1 MIVRILTLLLFPALL
16 FAQNYKKL
24 HKKAVLV
31 DTHNDIPSSAI
42 EKKLAFDTDLQG
54 KTHSDLNRMFA
65 GGVDAQMFSI
75 FCGGEQKEPYFFANQ
90 EMDSV
95 YAWVSRNPAKMM
107 LVYTPADFKKA
118 IKEKKL
124 ATMFGVEGGHMIEN
138 DLAKLEALYKRGMR
152 YMTITWNNS
161 TAWAT
166 SAADETASQGPSKSP
181 PVGETLNSEG
191 KKGLT
196 EFGKQVIKRMN
207 ELGVMVDVSHVGEQ
221 TFWDITKVSSK
232 PIIASH
238 SCVWNLCPHR
248 RNLKDEQIKAIAKS
262 GGVIFLNFYA
272 GFIDSTFETKRN
284 VLLQQY
290 QPEIDSLIKQNMQ
303 PDYARIITAEKY
315 KDQLLSIRPSISV
328 LLDHLD
334 YIVKLVGVDH
344 VGMGSDF
351 DGIEAPPLELNGVED
366 YPLITKALLER
377 GYRKKDIR
385 KILGGNFI
393 RVFKDN
399 Q

>member
-1 MIVRILTLLLFPALL
+1 MMLRIVILLLLPCFL
-16 FAQNYKKL
+16 FGQKYKKI
-24 HKKAVLV
+24 HRSAMLV

-42 EKKLAFDTDLQG
+42 EKKVAFDTDLKG
-54 KTHSDLNRMFA
+54 KTHSDLLRMFA
-65 GGVDAQMFSI
+65 GGVKGQLFSI
-75 FCGGEQKEPYFFANQ
+75 FCGGEQKEPYAFANQ

-95 YAWVSRNPAKMM
+95 YAWVKRNPEKMM
-107 LVYTPADFKKA
+107 LVYTPADLQKA
-118 IKEKKL
+118 INGKKL

-138 DLAKLEALYKRGMR
+138 DLTKLDALHKRGMR

-161 TAWAT
+161 TPWAT
-166 SAADETASQGPSKSP
+166 SAADETTAGGA
-181 PVGETLNSEG
+181 VNSEG

-207 ELGVMVDVSHVGEQ
+207 ELGVMVDVSHAGEQ
-221 TFWDITKVSSK
+221 TFWDIFSISNK

-238 SCVWNLCPHR
+238 SCVWNLCKHR
-248 RNLKDEQIKAIAKS
+248 RNLKDDQIKAIAKS

-272 GFIDSTFETKRN
+272 GFIDSTYEARRN
-284 VLLQQY
+284 QLLQQY
-290 QPEIDSLIKQNMQ
+290 QPEIDSLIKTNMQ

-315 KDQLLSIRPSISV
+315 KDRVLTIRPTLSV

-377 GYRKKDIR
+377 GYSKKDIR
-385 KILGGNFI
+385 KILGGNFM
-393 RVFKDN
+393 RVFTAISTK
-399 Q
+399 

>member
-1 MIVRILTLLLFPALL
+1 MIVRILTLLLFPAFL

-42 EKKLAFDTDLQG
+42 EKKLAFDTDLRG

-65 GGVDAQMFSI
+65 GGLDAQMFSI
-75 FCGGEQKEPYFFANQ
+75 FCGGEQKEPYAFANQ

-95 YAWVSRNPAKMM
+95 YAWVNRNPSKMR

-124 ATMFGVEGGHMIEN
+124 AAMLGVEGGHMIEN
-138 DLAKLEALYKRGMR
+138 DLSKLEALYKRGMR

-161 TAWAT
+161 TSWAT
-166 SAADETASQGPSKSP
+166 SAADETASLNPSK
-181 PVGETLNSEG
+181 GGTLNSEG

-196 EFGKQVIKRMN
+196 EFGRTVIKRMN

-221 TFWDITKVSSK
+221 TFWDITKISSK

-248 RNLKDEQIKAIAKS
+248 RNLKDDQIKAIAKS

-284 VLLQQY
+284 ALLQQY
-290 QPEIDSLIKQNMQ
+290 QPEIDSLIKQNTQ

-315 KDQLLSIRPSISV
+315 KDQLLSIRPSLSV

-385 KILGGNFI
+385 KILGENFI
-393 RVFKDN
+393 RVFRAN
-399 Q
+399 QVF

>member
-1 MIVRILTLLLFPALL
+1 MIVRILLLLLL
-16 FAQNYKKL
+16 PSFVFCQKYKKI
-24 HKKAVLV
+24 HKAAILV

-42 EKKLAFDTDLQG
+42 EKRVAFDTDLRG
-54 KTHSDLNRMFA
+54 KTHSDLNRLFA
-65 GGVDAQMFSI
+65 GGIDAQLFSI
-75 FCGGEQKEPYFFANQ
+75 FCGGEQKEPYAFANQ

-95 YAWVSRNPAKMM
+95 YAWANRNPAKMM

-161 TAWAT
+161 TPWAT
-166 SAADETASQGPSKSP
+166 SAADETSPNPSK
-181 PVGETLNSEG
+181 GGGLNSEG

-196 EFGKQVIKRMN
+196 EFGRTVIKRMN
-207 ELGVMVDVSHVGEQ
+207 ELGVMVDISHVGEQ
-221 TFWDITKVSSK
+221 TFWDITKLTTK

-272 GFIDSTFETKRN
+272 GFIDSTYEAKRN
-284 VLLQQY
+284 QLLQQY
-290 QPEIDSLIKQNMQ
+290 KPEIDSLIKTNMQ

-315 KDQLLSIRPSISV
+315 KDQLLSIRPSLSV

-351 DGIEAPPLELNGVED
+351 DGIESPPLELNGVED

-377 GYRKKDIR
+377 GYSKKDIR
-385 KILGGNFI
+385 KILGGNFM
-393 RVFKDN
+393 RVFEANMKN
-399 Q
+399 VVQ

>member
-1 MIVRILTLLLFPALL
+1 MIVRILTLLLFPTFL

-24 HKKAVLV
+24 HKKAILV

-42 EKKLAFDTDLQG
+42 EKKVAFDTDLRGQ
-54 KTHSDLNRMFA
+54 THSDLSRMFA

-75 FCGGEQKEPYFFANQ
+75 FCGGEQKEPYNYANQ

-95 YAWVSRNPAKMM
+95 YAWVNRNPGKMM
-107 LVYTPADFKKA
+107 LVYTPADYQKA
-118 IKEKKL
+118 IKQKKL

-138 DLAKLEALYKRGMR
+138 DLAKLEALHKRGMR

-161 TAWAT
+161 TPWAT
-166 SAADETASQGPSKSP
+166 SAADETSPNPSE
-181 PVGETLNSEG
+181 GGGLNSEG

-196 EFGKQVIKRMN
+196 EFGRTVIRRMN
-207 ELGVMVDVSHVGEQ
+207 ELGVMVDVSHLGEQ
-221 TFWDITKVSSK
+221 SFWDVVTVSTK
-232 PIIASH
+232 PLIASH

-248 RNLKDEQIKAIAKS
+248 RNLKDDQIKAIAKS

-284 VLLQQY
+284 ALLKQY
-290 QPEIDSLIKQNMQ
+290 QPEIDSLIKQNVQ

-315 KDQLLSIRPSISV
+315 KDKLTSIIPSISV

-377 GYRKKDIR
+377 GYSKREIR

-393 RVFKDN
+393 RVFAAN
-399 Q
+399 QSF

>member
-1 MIVRILTLLLFPALL
+1 MLVRILFFLLLPSFL
-16 FAQNYKKL
+16 FAQKYKKI
-24 HKKAVLV
+24 HKAAVLV

-42 EKKLAFDTDLQG
+42 EKKVAFDTDLKG

-75 FCGGEQKEPYFFANQ
+75 FCGGEQKEPYAFANQ

-95 YAWVSRNPAKMM
+95 YAWVQRNPSKMM
-107 LVYTPADFKKA
+107 LVYNPADFQKA

-138 DLAKLEALYKRGMR
+138 DLTKLEALYKRGMR
-152 YMTITWNNS
+152 YMTLTWNNS
-161 TAWAT
+161 TPWAT
-166 SAADETASQGPSKSP
+166 SAADETTPGGA
-181 PVGETLNSEG
+181 VNSEG

-196 EFGKQVIKRMN
+196 SFGKIVVKRMN
-207 ELGVMVDVSHVGEQ
+207 ELGVMVDVSHLGERS
-221 TFWDITKVSSK
+221 FWDAVAVSTK
-232 PIIASH
+232 PLIASH
-238 SCVWNLCPHR
+238 SCVWNLCKHR
-248 RNLKDEQIKAIAKS
+248 RNLKDDQIKAIAKS
-262 GGVIFLNFYA
+262 GGVIFLNFYG
-272 GFIDSTFETKRN
+272 GFIDSTYEAKRDG
-284 VLLQQY
+284 LLKQY
-290 QPEIDSLIKQNMQ
+290 QPEIDSLIKTNMQ

-315 KDQLLSIRPSISV
+315 KDKLLNIRPSISI

-377 GYRKKDIR
+377 GYSKKEIR

-393 RVFKDN
+393 RVFEATTN
-399 Q
+399 L

>member
-1 MIVRILTLLLFPALL
+1 MLLRILILLLLPCYILG
-16 FAQNYKKL
+16 QKYKRI
-24 HKKAVLV
+24 HRSSVLA
-31 DTHNDIPSSAI
+31 DTHNDIPSATI
-42 EKKLAFDTDLQG
+42 EKKAAFDTDL
-54 KTHSDLNRMFA
+54 KNLTHSDLNRMFK

-75 FCGGEQKEPYFFANQ
+75 FCGGEQKEPFAFANR

-95 YAWVSRNPAKMM
+95 YAWVNRNPKKMR
-107 LVYTPADFKKA
+107 LVYSPNDLKKA

-138 DLAKLEALYKRGMR
+138 DLNKLDALYKRGMR

-161 TAWAT
+161 TSWAT
-166 SAADETASQGPSKSP
+166 SAADETTTGGA
-181 PVGETLNSEG
+181 VNSEG

-196 EFGKQVIKRMN
+196 AFGKQVVQRMN
-207 ELGVMVDVSHVGEQ
+207 QLGVMVDISHVGEQ
-221 TFWDITKVSSK
+221 TFWDITTISSK

-238 SCVWNLCPHR
+238 SCVWNLCRHR

-272 GFIDSTFETKRN
+272 GFIDSSYEGRRN
-284 VLLQQY
+284 TLLQQY
-290 QPEIDSLIKQNMQ
+290 QPEIDSLIKTNMQ
-303 PDYARIITAEKY
+303 PDYASIITAEKY
-315 KDQLLSIRPSISV
+315 KDKLLNIRPSLSV

-334 YIVKLVGVDH
+334 YIVNLVGVDY

-366 YPLITKALLER
+366 YPLITKSLLER
-377 GYRKKDIR
+377 GYSKKDIQ

-393 RVFKDN
+393 RVFEAVTIK
-399 Q
+399 

>member
-1 MIVRILTLLLFPALL
+1 MILRIFILLLMPGFLI
-16 FAQNYKKL
+16 AQKYKKI
-24 HKKAVLV
+24 HHSSVLV
-31 DTHNDIPSSAI
+31 DTHNDIPSSSI
-42 EKKLAFDTDLQG
+42 EKKLAFDTDLSGQ
-54 KTHSDLNRMFA
+54 THSDLQRMFK
-65 GGVDAQMFSI
+65 GGVKGQMFSI
-75 FCGGEQKEPYFFANQ
+75 FCGGEQKEPYAFANQ

-95 YAWVSRNPAKMM
+95 YAWVKRNPQKMM
-107 LVYTPADFKKA
+107 LVYNPADFQKA

-161 TAWAT
+161 TPWAT
-166 SAADETASQGPSKSP
+166 SAADETT
-181 PVGETLNSEG
+181 VGGALNSEG

-196 EFGKQVIKRMN
+196 AFGKQVIKRMN

-221 TFWDITKVSSK
+221 TFWDIVSISTK

-238 SCVWNLCPHR
+238 SCVWNLCKHR

-262 GGVIFLNFYA
+262 GGVIFLNFYG
-272 GFIDSTFETKRN
+272 GFIDSSYEAKRDE
-284 VLLQQY
+284 LLKQY
-290 QPEIDSLIKQNMQ
+290 QPEIDSLIKQNIQ

-315 KDQLLSIRPSISV
+315 KDRLLNIRPSLSV
-328 LLDHLD
+328 LIDHLD

-377 GYRKKDIR
+377 GYSKKDIR

-393 RVFKDN
+393 RVFEANMKDVVE
-399 Q
+399 

>member
-1 MIVRILTLLLFPALL
+1 MMLRIVILLLLPSFLL
-16 FAQNYKKL
+16 AQKYKKI
-24 HKKAVLV
+24 HRSSVLV

-42 EKKLAFDTDLQG
+42 EKKVAFDTDLKG
-54 KTHSDLNRMFA
+54 KTHSDLQRMFA
-65 GGVDAQMFSI
+65 GGVKGQMFSI
-75 FCGGEQKEPYFFANQ
+75 FCGGEQKEPFAFANQ

-95 YAWVSRNPAKMM
+95 YAWVQRNPSKMM
-107 LVYTPADFKKA
+107 LVYNPVDFKKA

-138 DLAKLEALYKRGMR
+138 DLTKLEALHKRGMR

-161 TAWAT
+161 TPWAT
-166 SAADETASQGPSKSP
+166 SAADETT
-181 PVGETLNSEG
+181 VGGALNSEG

-196 EFGKQVIKRMN
+196 AFGKTVIKRMN
-207 ELGVMVDVSHVGEQ
+207 ELGVMVDISHVGEQ
-221 TFWDITKVSSK
+221 TFWDIVNVSTK

-262 GGVIFLNFYA
+262 DGVIFLNFYS
-272 GFIDSTFETKRN
+272 GFIDSTYEAKRDH
-284 VLLQQY
+284 LLKQF
-290 QPEIDSLIKQNMQ
+290 QPEIDSLIKTNMQ

-315 KDQLLSIRPSISV
+315 KDKLLNIRPSLSV

-351 DGIEAPPLELNGVED
+351 DGIESPPLELNGVED

-377 GYRKKDIR
+377 GYSKKDIQ
-385 KILGGNFI
+385 KILGGNFM
-393 RVFKDN
+393 RVFEANMKAVAEK
-399 Q
+399 

>member
-1 MIVRILTLLLFPALL
+1 MLVRILFFLLLPSFL
-16 FAQNYKKL
+16 FAQKYKKI
-24 HKKAVLV
+24 HKAAVLV

-42 EKKLAFDTDLQG
+42 EKKVAFDTDLKG

-75 FCGGEQKEPYFFANQ
+75 FCGGEQKEPFAFANQ

-95 YAWVSRNPAKMM
+95 YAWVQRNPSKMM
-107 LVYTPADFKKA
+107 LVYNPADFQKA

-138 DLAKLEALYKRGMR
+138 DLTKLEALYKRGMR
-152 YMTITWNNS
+152 YMTLTWNNS
-161 TAWAT
+161 TPWAT
-166 SAADETASQGPSKSP
+166 SAADETTAGGA
-181 PVGETLNSEG
+181 VNSEG

-196 EFGKQVIKRMN
+196 SFGKIVVKRMN
-207 ELGVMVDVSHVGEQ
+207 ELGVMVDVSHLGERS
-221 TFWDITKVSSK
+221 FWDAVAVSTK
-232 PIIASH
+232 PLIASH

-248 RNLKDEQIKAIAKS
+248 RNLKDDQIKAIAKS
-262 GGVIFLNFYA
+262 GGVIFLNFYG
-272 GFIDSTFETKRN
+272 GFIDSTYEANRDG
-284 VLLQQY
+284 LLKQY
-290 QPEIDSLIKQNMQ
+290 QPEIDSLIKTNMQ

-315 KDQLLSIRPSISV
+315 KDQLLNIRPSISI

-377 GYRKKDIR
+377 GYSKKEIR

-393 RVFKDN
+393 RVFEATTN
-399 Q
+399 L

>member
-1 MIVRILTLLLFPALL
+1 MIVRILTLLLFPTLL

-24 HKKAVLV
+24 HSKALLV

-42 EKKLAFDTDLQG
+42 EKKLAFDTNLFGQ
-54 KTHSDLNRMFA
+54 THSDLNRMFT

-75 FCGGEQKEPYFFANQ
+75 FCGGEQNEPYAFANR

-95 YAWVSRNPAKMM
+95 YAWAQRNPSRMK
-107 LVYTPADFKKA
+107 LVYTPADFKLA

-138 DLAKLEALYKRGMR
+138 DLTKLEALYKRGMR

-161 TAWAT
+161 TTWAT
-166 SAADETASQGPSKSP
+166 SAADETSNNSHQG
-181 PVGETLNSEG
+181 GILNSEG

-196 EFGKQVIKRMN
+196 EFGRTVIKRMN
-207 ELGVMVDVSHVGEQ
+207 ELGVMVDISHVGEQ
-221 TFWDITKVSSK
+221 TFWDIVKITTK
-232 PIIASH
+232 PMIASH
-238 SCVWNLCPHR
+238 SCVWNLCKHR

-272 GFIDSTFETKRN
+272 GFLDSTYETKRN
-284 VLLQQY
+284 QLMQQY
-290 QPEIDSLIKQNMQ
+290 QPEIDSLIKTNMQ
-303 PDYARIITAEKY
+303 PDYARIIIAEKY
-315 KDQLLSIRPSISV
+315 KDQLLGIRPPLSV
-328 LLDHLD
+328 LLNHLD

-366 YPLITKALLER
+366 YPLITKALLQR
-377 GYRKKDIR
+377 GYSKKDIR
-385 KILGGNFI
+385 KILGENFI
-393 RVFKDN
+393 RVFSVT
-399 Q
+399 QLR

>member
-1 MIVRILTLLLFPALL
+1 MIVRILTLLLFPTLL
-16 FAQNYKKL
+16 FAQNYKKI

-42 EKKLAFDTDLQG
+42 EKKVAFDTDLRGQ
-54 KTHSDLNRMFA
+54 THSDLTRMFA

-75 FCGGEQKEPYFFANQ
+75 FCGGEQKEPYNYANQ

-95 YAWVSRNPAKMM
+95 YAWVNRNPAKMM
-107 LVYTPADFKKA
+107 LVYTPSDYKKA

-138 DLAKLEALYKRGMR
+138 DLTKLDALYKRGMR

-161 TAWAT
+161 TPWAT
-166 SAADETASQGPSKSP
+166 SAADETTPGGA
-181 PVGETLNSEG
+181 VNSEG

-196 EFGKQVIKRMN
+196 AFGKQVIQRMN
-207 ELGVMVDVSHVGEQ
+207 ELGVMVDISHVGEQ
-221 TFWDITKVSSK
+221 TFWDITKITTK

-248 RNLKDEQIKAIAKS
+248 RNLKDDQIKAIAKS

-272 GFIDSTFETKRN
+272 GFIDSTFEAKRN
-284 VLLQQY
+284 TLLKQY
-290 QPEIDSLIKQNMQ
+290 QPEIDSLIKQNVQ
-303 PDYARIITAEKY
+303 PDYARIMTAEKY
-315 KDQLLSIRPSISV
+315 KDKLTSIIPSISV
-328 LLDHLD
+328 LIDHLD

-377 GYRKKDIR
+377 GYSKKDIR

-393 RVFKDN
+393 RVFAANMKDVV

>member
-1 MIVRILTLLLFPALL
+1 MLFRLAVLLLLPSFI

-24 HKKAVLV
+24 HRKSFLA

-42 EKKLAFDTDLQG
+42 EKNVAFDTDLKG
-54 KTHSDLNRMFA
+54 KTHSDLQRMFT

-75 FCGGEQKEPYFFANQ
+75 FCDGEQKDPYNYANR
-90 EMDSV
+90 EIDSV
-95 YAWVSRNPAKMM
+95 YAWVQRNPSHMM
-107 LVYTPADFKKA
+107 MVYNPAHLQKA

-124 ATMFGVEGGHMIEN
+124 AALLGMEGGHMIEN
-138 DLAKLEALYKRGMR
+138 DIDKLELLYKRGIR
-152 YMTITWNNS
+152 YITITWNNS
-161 TAWAT
+161 TPWAT
-166 SAADETASQGPSKSP
+166 SAADETTAGGK
-181 PVGETLNSEG
+181 TNSEG

-196 EFGKQVIKRMN
+196 EFGRTVIKRMN
-207 ELGVMVDVSHVGEQ
+207 ELGIMIDVSHVGEQ
-221 TFWDITKVSSK
+221 TFWDITNITTN

-248 RNLKDEQIKAIAKS
+248 RNLKDDQIKAIAKS
-262 GGVIFLNFYA
+262 DGVIFLNFYA
-272 GFIDSTFETKRN
+272 GFLDSTYERKRN
-284 VLLQQY
+284 AFAKQHQAEVDELIQQG
-290 QPEIDSLIKQNMQ
+290 KQK
-303 PDYARIITAEKY
+303 DYALMMVGEKY
-315 KDQLLSIRPSISV
+315 KTELNAIRPPLSV

-366 YPLITKALLER
+366 FPLITKALLER
-377 GYRKKDIR
+377 GYSKKDIQ

-393 RVFKDN
+393 RVFEANMKN
-399 Q
+399 TAQ

>member
-1 MIVRILTLLLFPALL
+1 MFVRILFLLLLPSLL
-16 FAQNYKKL
+16 FAQNYKKI
-24 HKKAVLV
+24 HKTAVLV
-31 DTHNDIPSSAI
+31 DTHNDIPSSSI
-42 EKKLAFDTDLQG
+42 EKKVAFDTDLKG

-75 FCGGEQKEPYFFANQ
+75 FCGGEQKQPFAFANQ

-95 YAWVSRNPAKMM
+95 YAWVNRNPQKMM
-107 LVYTPADFKKA
+107 LVYNPADFQKA
-118 IKEKKL
+118 IKQKKL

-138 DLAKLEALYKRGMR
+138 SIANLDALYKRGMR

-161 TAWAT
+161 TPWAT
-166 SAADETASQGPSKSP
+166 SAADETT
-181 PVGETLNSEG
+181 VGGALNSEG

-196 EFGKQVIKRMN
+196 AFGKQVIKRMN
-207 ELGVMVDVSHVGEQ
+207 ELGVMVDISHVGEQ
-221 TFWDITKVSSK
+221 TFWDIVSISTK

-262 GGVIFLNFYA
+262 GGVIFLNFYG
-272 GFIDSTFETKRN
+272 GFIDSSYEAKRDGA
-284 VLLQQY
+284 LKQY
-290 QPEIDSLIKQNMQ
+290 QPEIDSLIKTNMQ

-315 KDQLLSIRPSISV
+315 KDRLLNIRPSLSV
-328 LLDHLD
+328 LIDHLD

-351 DGIEAPPLELNGVED
+351 DGIEVPPRELNGVED
-366 YPLITKALLER
+366 FPLITKELLER
-377 GYRKKDIR
+377 GYSKKDIR
-385 KILGGNFI
+385 KILGGNFV
-393 RVFKDN
+393 RVFKAN
-399 Q
+399 MKNTIQ

>member
-1 MIVRILTLLLFPALL
+1 MLVRILLLLLVPSLL
-16 FAQNYKKL
+16 FAQNYKKI
-24 HKKAVLV
+24 HKAAILV

-42 EKKLAFDTDLQG
+42 EKKLAFDTDLRG

-75 FCGGEQKEPYFFANQ
+75 FCGGEQKEPYAFANQ

-95 YAWVSRNPAKMM
+95 YAWANRNPSKMR

-118 IKEKKL
+118 MKEKKL

-138 DLAKLEALYKRGMR
+138 DLAKLNALHKRGMR

-161 TAWAT
+161 TPWAT
-166 SAADETASQGPSKSP
+166 SAADETTPGGA
-181 PVGETLNSEG
+181 VNSEG

-207 ELGVMVDVSHVGEQ
+207 ELGVMVDISHVGEQ
-221 TFWDITKVSSK
+221 TFWDITKLTTK

-272 GFIDSTFETKRN
+272 GFIDSSYEAKRN
-284 VLLQQY
+284 QLLLQY
-290 QPEIDSLIKQNMQ
+290 QPEIDSLIKTNMQ

-315 KDQLLSIRPSISV
+315 KDQLLGIRPSLSV

-377 GYRKKDIR
+377 GYSKKNIR

-393 RVFKDN
+393 RVFAATMKN
-399 Q
+399 IAQ

>member
-1 MIVRILTLLLFPALL
+1 MLVRILFFLLLPSLL
-16 FAQNYKKL
+16 FAQKYKNI
-24 HKKAVLV
+24 HKAAVLV

-42 EKKLAFDTDLQG
+42 EKKVAFDTDLKG

-75 FCGGEQKEPYFFANQ
+75 FCGGGQKEPFAFANQ

-95 YAWVSRNPAKMM
+95 YAWVQRNPSKMM
-107 LVYTPADFKKA
+107 LAYTPADFKKA

-138 DLAKLEALYKRGMR
+138 DLTKLEALHKRGMR
-152 YMTITWNNS
+152 YMTLTWNNS
-161 TAWAT
+161 TPWAT
-166 SAADETASQGPSKSP
+166 SAADET
-181 PVGETLNSEG
+181 TLGGAVNSEG

-196 EFGKQVIKRMN
+196 AFGRSVIKRMN
-207 ELGVMVDVSHVGEQ
+207 ELGVMVDVSHLGERS
-221 TFWDITKVSSK
+221 FWDAVAVSTK

-238 SCVWNLCPHR
+238 SCVWNLCKHR
-248 RNLKDEQIKAIAKS
+248 RNLKDDQIKAIAKS
-262 GGVIFLNFYA
+262 GGVIFLNFYG
-272 GFIDSTFETKRN
+272 GFIDSTYEAKRDG
-284 VLLQQY
+284 LLKQY
-290 QPEIDSLIKQNMQ
+290 QPEIDSLIKTNMQ

-315 KDQLLSIRPSISV
+315 KDQLLNIRPSISI

-351 DGIEAPPLELNGVED
+351 DGIESPPLELNGVED
-366 YPLITKALLER
+366 YPLITKALLKR
-377 GYRKKDIR
+377 GYSKKDIR

-393 RVFKDN
+393 RVFEANSTK
-399 Q
+399 

>member
-1 MIVRILTLLLFPALL
+1 MLLRILLILLLPCYL
-16 FAQNYKKL
+16 FGQKYKRI
-24 HKKAVLV
+24 HRSSVV
-31 DTHNDIPSSAI
+31 TDTHNDIPSSSI
-42 EKKLAFDTDLQG
+42 EKKAVFDTNLKGQ
-54 KTHSDLNRMFA
+54 THTDLNRMFS
-65 GGVDAQMFSI
+65 GGVDAQLFSI
-75 FCGGEQKEPYFFANQ
+75 FCGGEQKEPFAFANR

-95 YAWVSRNPAKMM
+95 YAWVNRNPSKMM
-107 LVYTPADFKKA
+107 LVYSPADFKKA
-118 IKEKKL
+118 IKQKKL

-138 DLAKLEALYKRGMR
+138 DLAKLDALHQRGMR

-161 TAWAT
+161 TPWAT
-166 SAADETASQGPSKSP
+166 SAADETTAG
-181 PVGETLNSEG
+181 GAMNSEG

-196 EFGKQVIKRMN
+196 AFGKQVIQRMN
-207 ELGVMVDVSHVGEQ
+207 ELGVMVDISHVGEQ
-221 TFWDITKVSSK
+221 TFWDITNISTK

-238 SCVWNLCPHR
+238 SCVWNLCKHR

-272 GFIDSTFETKRN
+272 GFIDSTYEAKRDG
-284 VLLQQY
+284 LLKQY
-290 QPEIDSLIKQNMQ
+290 QPEIDSLIKKNMQ

-315 KDQLLSIRPSISV
+315 KDQMLNIRPSLSI

-334 YIVKLVGVDH
+334 YIVKLVGVDY

-351 DGIEAPPLELNGVED
+351 DGIEALPLELNGVED

-377 GYRKKDIR
+377 GYSKKDIR
-385 KILGGNFI
+385 KIAGGNFI
-393 RVFKDN
+393 RVFSAISH

>member
-1 MIVRILTLLLFPALL
+1 MLVRILFFLLLPSFL
-16 FAQNYKKL
+16 FAQKYKKI
-24 HKKAVLV
+24 HKAAVLV

-42 EKKLAFDTDLQG
+42 EKKVAFDTDLKG

-75 FCGGEQKEPYFFANQ
+75 FCGGEQKEPFAFANQ

-95 YAWVSRNPAKMM
+95 YAWVQRNPSKMM
-107 LVYTPADFKKA
+107 LAYTPADFKKA
-118 IKEKKL
+118 MKEKKL

-138 DLAKLEALYKRGMR
+138 DLTKLEALYKRGMR
-152 YMTITWNNS
+152 YMTLTWNNS
-161 TAWAT
+161 TPWAT
-166 SAADETASQGPSKSP
+166 SAADET
-181 PVGETLNSEG
+181 TLGGAVNSEG

-196 EFGKQVIKRMN
+196 AFGRSVIKRMN
-207 ELGVMVDVSHVGEQ
+207 ELGVMVDVSHLGERS
-221 TFWDITKVSSK
+221 FWDAVAVSTK

-238 SCVWNLCPHR
+238 SCVWNLCKHR
-248 RNLKDEQIKAIAKS
+248 RNLKDDQIKAIAKS
-262 GGVIFLNFYA
+262 GGVIFLNFYG
-272 GFIDSTFETKRN
+272 GFIDSTYEAKRDG
-284 VLLQQY
+284 LLKQY
-290 QPEIDSLIKQNMQ
+290 QPEIDSLIKTNMQ

-315 KDQLLSIRPSISV
+315 KDQLLNIRPSISI

-351 DGIEAPPLELNGVED
+351 DGIESPPLELNGVED
-366 YPLITKALLER
+366 YPLITKALLKR
-377 GYRKKDIR
+377 GYSKKDIR

-393 RVFKDN
+393 RVFEANSTK
-399 Q
+399 

>member
-1 MIVRILTLLLFPALL
+1 MILRIVILLLLPCFLL
-16 FAQNYKKL
+16 GQKYKKI
-24 HKKAVLV
+24 HHSSVLV

-42 EKKLAFDTDLQG
+42 EKKVAFDADLKGQ
-54 KTHSDLNRMFA
+54 THSDLQRMFK
-65 GGVDAQMFSI
+65 GGVKGQMFSI
-75 FCGGEQKEPYFFANQ
+75 FCGGEQKEPYAFANQ

-95 YAWVSRNPAKMM
+95 YAWVKRNPEKMM

-118 IKEKKL
+118 INEKKL

-138 DLAKLEALYKRGMR
+138 DLTKLDALYKRGMR

-161 TAWAT
+161 TSWAT
-166 SAADETASQGPSKSP
+166 SAADETTPGGA
-181 PVGETLNSEG
+181 VNSEG

-196 EFGKQVIKRMN
+196 AFGKQVIQRMN
-207 ELGVMVDVSHVGEQ
+207 ELGVMVDISHVGEQ
-221 TFWDITKVSSK
+221 TFWDITTISTK

-262 GGVIFLNFYA
+262 GGVIFLNFYG
-272 GFIDSTFETKRN
+272 GFIDSSYEAKRDG
-284 VLLQQY
+284 VLKQY
-290 QPEIDSLIKQNMQ
+290 QPEIDSLIKTNMQ

-315 KDQLLSIRPSISV
+315 KDRLLTIRPSLSV
-328 LLDHLD
+328 LIDHLD

-351 DGIEAPPLELNGVED
+351 DGIEVPPRELNGVED

-377 GYRKKDIR
+377 GYSKKDIR
-385 KILGGNFI
+385 KILGGNFM
-393 RVFKDN
+393 RVFTAVTNK
-399 Q
+399 

>member
-1 MIVRILTLLLFPALL
+1 MIRLIVILLLAPSCL
-16 FAQNYKKL
+16 FAQKYKKL
-24 HKKAVLV
+24 HNKAVLV

-42 EKKLAFDTDLQG
+42 EKKVAFDTDLRG
-54 KTHSDLNRMFA
+54 KTHSDLQRMFM
-65 GGVDAQMFSI
+65 GGVKGQMFSI
-75 FCGGEQKEPYFFANQ
+75 FCGGEQKEPYAFANQ

-95 YAWVSRNPAKMM
+95 YAWVQRNPSKMM
-107 LVYTPADFKKA
+107 LVYNPDDFKKA

-138 DLAKLEALYKRGMR
+138 DLAKLEALHKRGMR

-161 TAWAT
+161 TPWAT
-166 SAADETASQGPSKSP
+166 SAADETSPNPSQGAG
-181 PVGETLNSEG
+181 VNSEG

-196 EFGKQVIKRMN
+196 AFGRTVIIRMN
-207 ELGVMVDVSHVGEQ
+207 ELGVMVDISHVGEQ
-221 TFWDITKVSSK
+221 TFWDIVSISTK

-272 GFIDSTFETKRN
+272 GFIDSTYETKRDH
-284 VLLQQY
+284 LLKQY
-290 QPEIDSLIKQNMQ
+290 QPEIDSLIKTGAQ

-315 KDQLLSIRPSISV
+315 KDKVLNIRPSLSV
-328 LLDHLD
+328 LIDHLD
-334 YIVKLVGVDH
+334 YIVKLVGADH

-377 GYRKKDIR
+377 GYSKRNIR

-393 RVFKDN
+393 RVFKATSTK
-399 Q
+399 

>member
-1 MIVRILTLLLFPALL
+1 MYIRIIVLLLLPFLVH
-16 FAQNYKKL
+16 AQKYKKL
-24 HKKAVLV
+24 HFKSFLA

-42 EKKLAFDTDLQG
+42 EKNVAFDTDLKG
-54 KTHSDLNRMFA
+54 KTHSDLNRMFE

-75 FCGGEQKEPYFFANQ
+75 FCDGEQKDPYNYANR
-90 EMDSV
+90 EIDSV
-95 YAWVSRNPAKMM
+95 YAWVQRNPSKMM
-107 LVYTPADFKKA
+107 MVYNPTDLQTA
-118 IKEKKL
+118 IQQKKL
-124 ATMFGVEGGHMIEN
+124 ASLLGMEGGHMIEN
-138 DLAKLEALYKRGMR
+138 DLNKLDLLYKRGVR

-161 TAWAT
+161 TDWAT
-166 SAADETASQGPSKSP
+166 SAAYETSLNPSQG
-181 PVGETLNSEG
+181 GTLEPER
-191 KKGLT
+191 KMGLT
-196 EFGKQVIKRMN
+196 SFGEQVIKRMN
-207 ELGVMVDVSHVGEQ
+207 ALGMMVDVSHLGEKS
-221 TFWDITKVSSK
+221 FWDVVRVSTK

-272 GFIDSTFETKRN
+272 GFIDSTYETKRN
-284 VLLQQY
+284 ELMKKH
-290 QPEIDSLIKQNMQ
+290 QPEIDALIQQGKQK
-303 PDYARIITAEKY
+303 DYALMMVSEKY
-315 KDQLLSIRPSISV
+315 KEEMNAIRPPLSV
-328 LLDHLD
+328 LIDHLD

-377 GYRKKDIR
+377 GYSKKEIQ

-393 RVFKDN
+393 RVFTAN
-399 Q
+399 QPQ

>member
-1 MIVRILTLLLFPALL
+1 MILRIVILLLLPSFLT
-16 FAQNYKKL
+16 AQQYKKI
-24 HKKAVLV
+24 HRSSVLV

-42 EKKLAFDTDLQG
+42 EKKVAFDTDLKGQ
-54 KTHSDLNRMFA
+54 THSDLNRMFS

-75 FCGGEQKEPYFFANQ
+75 FCGGEQKEPYRFANR

-95 YAWVSRNPAKMM
+95 YAWVKRNPSRMI

-138 DLAKLEALYKRGMR
+138 DLSKLDALHKRGMR

-161 TAWAT
+161 TPWAT
-166 SAADETASQGPSKSP
+166 SAADETTPGGA
-181 PVGETLNSEG
+181 VNSEG

-207 ELGVMVDVSHVGEQ
+207 ELGVMVDISHVGEQ
-221 TFWDITKVSSK
+221 TFWDIVSTSTK

-262 GGVIFLNFYA
+262 GGVIFLNFYG
-272 GFIDSTFETKRN
+272 GFIDSTYEAKRDE
-284 VLLQQY
+284 LLKQY
-290 QPEIDSLIKQNMQ
+290 QPEIDSLIKTNMQ

-315 KDQLLSIRPSISV
+315 KDRLLNIRPSLSV
-328 LLDHLD
+328 LIDHLD
-334 YIVKLVGVDH
+334 YIVRLVGVDH

-351 DGIEAPPLELNGVED
+351 DGIEVPPRELNGVED

-377 GYRKKDIR
+377 GYSKKDIR

-393 RVFKDN
+393 RVFTDVTNK
-399 Q
+399 

>member
-1 MIVRILTLLLFPALL
+1 MIVRILTLLLFPTFL

-42 EKKLAFDTDLQG
+42 EKKVAFDTDLRGQ
-54 KTHSDLNRMFA
+54 THSDLTRMFA

-75 FCGGEQKEPYFFANQ
+75 FCGGEQKEPYNYANQ

-95 YAWVSRNPAKMM
+95 YAWVHRNPAKMM
-107 LVYTPADFKKA
+107 LVYTPADYKKA

-138 DLAKLEALYKRGMR
+138 DLTKLDALYKRGMR

-161 TAWAT
+161 TPWAT
-166 SAADETASQGPSKSP
+166 SAADETTAGGA
-181 PVGETLNSEG
+181 VNSEG

-196 EFGKQVIKRMN
+196 AFGKQVIQRMN
-207 ELGVMVDVSHVGEQ
+207 ELGVMVDISHVGEQ
-221 TFWDITKVSSK
+221 TFWDITKITTK

-248 RNLKDEQIKAIAKS
+248 RNLKDDQIKAIAKS

-272 GFIDSTFETKRN
+272 GFIDSTFEVKRN
-284 VLLQQY
+284 TLLKQY
-290 QPEIDSLIKQNMQ
+290 QPEIDSLIKQNVQ
-303 PDYARIITAEKY
+303 PDYARIMTAEKY
-315 KDQLLSIRPSISV
+315 KDKLTSIIPSISV
-328 LLDHLD
+328 LIDHLD

-377 GYRKKDIR
+377 GYSKKDIR

-393 RVFKDN
+393 RVFAANMKDVV

>member
-1 MIVRILTLLLFPALL
+1 MILRIAILLLLPLL
-16 FAQNYKKL
+16 ITAQQYKKI
-24 HKKAVLV
+24 HRSSVLV

-42 EKKLAFDTDLQG
+42 EKKAAFDTDLKGQ
-54 KTHSDLNRMFA
+54 THSDLNRMFS

-75 FCGGEQKEPYFFANQ
+75 FCGGEQKEPFAFANQ

-95 YAWVSRNPAKMM
+95 YAWANRNPQRMM

-138 DLAKLEALYKRGMR
+138 DLAKLDALHKRGMR

-161 TAWAT
+161 TPWAT
-166 SAADETASQGPSKSP
+166 SAADETTPGGA
-181 PVGETLNSEG
+181 VNSEG

-196 EFGKQVIKRMN
+196 AFGKQVIQRMN
-207 ELGVMVDVSHVGEQ
+207 ELGVMVDISHAGEQ
-221 TFWDITKVSSK
+221 TFWDITKISTK

-238 SCVWNLCPHR
+238 SCVWNLCKHR
-248 RNLKDEQIKAIAKS
+248 RNLKDDQIKAIAKS

-272 GFIDSTFETKRN
+272 GFIDSTYEAKRDQ
-284 VLLQQY
+284 LLKKY
-290 QPEIDSLIKQNMQ
+290 QPEIDSLIKAGAQ

-315 KDQLLSIRPSISV
+315 KDQLLSIRPSIAV

-334 YIVKLVGVDH
+334 YIVKLVGTDY

-366 YPLITKALLER
+366 YPLITKGLLER
-377 GYRKKDIR
+377 GYSKKDIQ
-385 KILGGNFI
+385 KILGGNFM
-393 RVFKDN
+393 RVFETVTNK
-399 Q
+399 